1 MAWLTER
8 NWRALAACQ
17 SFEPDL
23 FFPVSS
29 AGNSLEQVAQARA
42 VCACCLVRRQCLAFA
57 LRTRQAHGIWGGL
70 TAQERDQRYPA
81 RTAAAP
87 RRTAELA

>member
-8 NWRALAACQ
+8 IWRMLAACR
-17 SFEPDL
+17 SIDPDL

-29 AGNSLEQVAQARA
+29 TGKSLEQEAEARA

-57 LRTRQAHGIWGGL
+57 LRTRQRSASG
-70 TAQERDQRYPA
+70 
-81 RTAAAP
+81 AA
-87 RRTAELA
+87 